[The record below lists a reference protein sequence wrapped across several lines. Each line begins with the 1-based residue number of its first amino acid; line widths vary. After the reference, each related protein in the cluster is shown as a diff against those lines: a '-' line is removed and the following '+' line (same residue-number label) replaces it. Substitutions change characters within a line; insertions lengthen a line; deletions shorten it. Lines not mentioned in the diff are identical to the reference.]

1 MNKKSNVS
9 WVKPSEPSF
18 LRKFKNDI
26 GYKEGPTV
34 ETKRQE
40 LPQFDD
46 DSGDSDRE
54 DEMPQVVV
62 LKKGDITAEEA
73 LLLKK
78 DIQDSNKDEQPA
90 ADGKILF
97 KKPAKR
103 SSDKFEG
110 ITASSNSKK
119 KKKSENEEEE
129 EEKKKESGVKVKNRS
144 LLSFGDDEEED

>member
-1 MNKKSNVS
+1 MSKKGNVS

-34 ETKRQE
+34 ETKREE
-40 LPQFDD
+40 LPTCEE

-62 LKKGDITAEEA
+62 LKTGDLTAQEA
-73 LLLKK
+73 LQLKK
-78 DIQDSNKDEQPA
+78 EIKDSKKDDPPP

-119 KKKSENEEEE
+119 KKSEN
-129 EEKKKESGVKVKNRS
+129 EEKKKESGVKVKNSS
-144 LLSFGDDEEED
+144 LLSFGDDEEEED

>member
-1 MNKKSNVS
+1 MSKKGNVS

-40 LPQFDD
+40 LPQCDG
-46 DSGDSDRE
+46 DSGDSDQE

-62 LKKGDITAEEA
+62 LKKGDLTAQEA
-73 LLLKK
+73 LQLKK
-78 DIQDSNKDEQPA
+78 GVNDSNKDEQPP

-119 KKKSENEEEE
+119 KKENED
-129 EEKKKESGVKVKNRS
+129 KKESGVKVKNSS
-144 LLSFGDDEEED
+144 LLSFDDEEEED